1 MSVASRLAGKL
12 LAASALVAGLAAS
25 PNAQAG
31 VVISFIQ
38 QGSDVVMTMSGS
50 INTGDLTFIASSSD
64 TSYFINPV
72 VAHLATVNGDYD
84 FFIGTVSGPASF
96 GTGGVTTTAT
106 GSGDSFA
113 FAGYIGGFNLPLGYV
128 SGSALSSTMTFV
140 GATFESLGL
149 TSGVYEWSW
158 GSGATADTLVIGIP
172 EPASMALLG
181 AGLIGLGLTRRRR

>member
-12 LAASALVAGLAAS
+12 LAASALAAGLAAS

-50 INTGDLTFIASSSD
+50 INMGAFGYVASSSD
-64 TSYFINPV
+64 TAYFVNPS
-72 VAHLATVNGDYD
+72 AAYLATVNGGYDY
-84 FFIGTVSGPASF
+84 FTTSVSGPTSI
-96 GTGGVTTTAT
+96 GTLGMTTPTS

-113 FAGYIGGFNLPLGYV
+113 FNSAGGFNLPVGYV